1 MQPSTRIVT
10 DMTNMLIT
18 GTEPRQIP
26 IGAKLQSARELMHL
40 ERKDAAAQLRLNE
53 NIIDMIETNSF
64 PDDMPPIFIR
74 GYIRSYGKLLQV
86 ADEDIQAALTPIKQK
101 PAAPEPQL
109 SMPIAQ
115 KEKNSGHK
123 YLMQGLSAG
132 IALVMLWM
140 VAAWWHGRS
149 TLTVLNQ
156 PAAVEVAQANETAA
170 PAGVSVQLARPMNT
184 MSTELPASKAIA
196 ANNEIDPKD
205 R

>member
-1 MQPSTRIVT
+1 
-10 DMTNMLIT
+10 MTNMQIT

-26 IGAKLQSARELMHL
+26 IGAKLQSARELMRL

-74 GYIRSYGKLLQV
+74 GYIRSYGKLLQL
-86 ADEDIQAALTPIKQK
+86 ADEDIQAALTPIKPK

-109 SMPIAQ
+109 SMPINQ
-115 KEKNSGHK
+115 KESVSDHK

-140 VAAWWHGRS
+140 VAVWWHGRS
-149 TLTVLNQ
+149 TLPVLDQ
-156 PAAVEVAQANETAA
+156 RAAIEVAQATETAA
-170 PAGVSVQLARPMNT
+170 PAGVSVQLARPVNT
-184 MSTELPASKAIA
+184 IPTELPTPKEMA
-196 ANNEIDPKD
+196 ANE
-205 R
+205 